1 MMRDELM
8 NVIDNNISRFLEHL
22 AQSYPQAISMPQLQQ
37 SWQDF
42 KTTSGRSK
50 SVTFSDS
57 HHNTRPAASTLTPAA
72 TTTTPVKA
80 SPAPVTKKSGYQ
92 NFFTIRR
99 IELKAE
105 NSDLSFGELSKIIS
119 AEWNVLQPS
128 EKSRYVNPPTTV
140 PAPAPA
146 PVPVPLPA
154 PVLAAVASTA
164 PVVAPTAFTLN
175 DLNDKKMDELKEL
188 CEARNLKKSGNKTE
202 LIRRLLG
209 YASVLAPSSSS
220 TLSRVSPALVM
231 EEASEKRDSSLD
243 IYVSS
248 KSEKRSDFEHSATTP
263 EEEDFEFE
271 NLSDKF
277 NSDDSDES
285 TIQDDDDDDDDDAFG
300 ITE

>member
-1 MMRDELM
+1 
-8 NVIDNNISRFLEHL
+8 
-22 AQSYPQAISMPQLQQ
+22 MPQLQQ
-37 SWQDF
+37 SWQEF
-42 KTTSGRSK
+42 KINSSAK
-50 SVTFSDS
+50 SATFSDNHPS
-57 HHNTRPAASTLTPAA
+57 
-72 TTTTPVKA
+72 TTPVKPA
-80 SPAPVTKKSGYQ
+80 SLTKKSGYQ

-105 NSDLSFGELSKIIS
+105 NSDLSFGELSKMIS

-128 EKSRYVNPPTTV
+128 EKSRYVNPPI
-140 PAPAPA
+140 
-146 PVPVPLPA
+146 
-154 PVLAAVASTA
+154 AVAPPPATANASVRA
-164 PVVAPTAFTLN
+164 PVVAASIPIHQFTLN

-209 YASVLAPSSSS
+209 FASVVAPSSSLPS
-220 TLSRVSPALVM
+220 SSLSRVSP
-231 EEASEKRDSSLD
+231 EASEKRDSSLD

-248 KSEKRSDFEHSATTP
+248 KSEKRSDFEHSATSP

-285 TIQDDDDDDDDDAFG
+285 TIQDDDDDDDDAFG